1 MSSKKFLK
9 KQQNEW
15 DMEYGIWKQNKIV
28 CSIYIQEK
36 TKQFHHKWTWLNQSM
51 TEEDFYLKEKDRE
64 KTAYA
69 LKEGTTT
76 KRGDKF
82 DV

>member
-1 MSSKKFLK
+1 MA
-9 KQQNEW
+9 
-15 DMEYGIWKQNKIV
+15 
-28 CSIYIQEK
+28 
-36 TKQFHHKWTWLNQSM
+36 
-51 TEEDFYLKEKDRE
+51 EEDFYLKESDRE

-82 DV
+82 DVQFPWKREILGKY